1 MLYNPVRLN
10 RSCPKNYLSFRMSQ
24 GNLNRLVISFRWPF
38 RLILLSTLMGL
49 VEGVVA
55 VLISLENP
63 R

>member
-1 MLYNPVRLN
+1 
-10 RSCPKNYLSFRMSQ
+10 MSQ